1 MLCRMRVLVMDANHK
16 NALAAVR
23 SLGRAEIEVVTMG
36 PKFSQSHLS
45 KFSKHQEL
53 TASPSANASELLN
66 CVKKFGV
73 DFVVPVG
80 ASSVRLADSIREEL
94 ALVTKVSLPSRRS
107 LNVAFDKFALQERAS
122 SLGIEVPKTWVF
134 ETYWDFRESV
144 REIPLPLAMRSTT
157 HFSSVATQY
166 VKTNAEL
173 DTLIEQDLAAPMFLS
188 GSVQV
193 QELVN
198 GVGEGYFAL
207 YQEGVLRRQMM
218 HRRLRETPT
227 TGGSSWAAQS
237 QYSEDLFSQ
246 SKKLLDALE
255 WNGPAMVE
263 FKRRESNGK
272 LVLIELNPKLW
283 GSLDLTIQ
291 AGVDIPVLMTLAAFG
306 GPMATDL
313 SFKQGICF
321 WWPFDSY
328 RSLRGRRLLRKKE
341 VAHNLYVSDPFPA
354 FSAATQMAYSTLV
367 ASRIGSKVAKV
378 RHWLGTGIRGE
389 AWSRFVGEILGIPI
403 KRDSKISNSL
413 WVGAAPSKL
422 GSWYIRRV
430 LKMTRFSLLTVS
442 KKEQQSIGSK
452 FYSKHVPEFVQIPPE
467 MLNEIASEIT
477 SLVLSGSRLYLH
489 CREGVGRAPTVAIAH
504 ELIMGLSL
512 DEAKRKVLAGRRF
525 TRLTELQESS
535 LDKFV
540 EYLD

>member
-1 MLCRMRVLVMDANHK
+1 MDANHK
-16 NALAAVR
+16 NALAAAR
-23 SLGRAEIEVVTMG
+23 SLGKAGIEVVTMG
-36 PKFSQSHLS
+36 PKFSQSHLT
-45 KFSKHQEL
+45 KFSNHQVQTAGP
-53 TASPSANASELLN
+53 TASASELL
-66 CVKKFGV
+66 CCIKDFGV
-73 DFVVPVG
+73 DFVIPVG
-80 ASSVRLADSIREEL
+80 AASVRLTDSIRGQLEL
-94 ALVTKVSLPSRRS
+94 ATKVSLPPHES
-107 LNVAFDKFALQERAS
+107 LAVAFDKFALQELARG
-122 SLGIEVPKTWVF
+122 LGIEVPKTWVF
-134 ETYWDFRESV
+134 ETYWDFREEI
-144 REIPLPLAMRSTT
+144 RGIPLPLAIRSTT
-157 HFSSVATQY
+157 HFSATATQY
-166 VKTNAEL
+166 VRTDEEL
-173 DTLIEQDLAAPMFLS
+173 ESLIREDLAAPLFMS
-188 GSVQV
+188 GSVQA
-193 QELVN
+193 QELVS
-198 GVGEGYFAL
+198 GRGEGYFAL
-207 YQEGVLRRQMM
+207 YQDGILRRHMM
-218 HRRLRETPT
+218 HRRLRETPS

-328 RSLRGRRLLRKKE
+328 RALTGRRLLRKK
-341 VAHNLYVSDPFPA
+341 VVVHNLHVSDPFPA
-354 FSAATQMAYSTLV
+354 FSAAIQMAYSTLIT
-367 ASRIGSKVAKV
+367 SRIGSKVAKV

-389 AWSRFVGEILGIPI
+389 TWSRFVGEILGIPI
-403 KRDSKISNSL
+403 RRDSKISNSL

-430 LKMTRFSLLTVS
+430 LKLTRFSLLSVS
-442 KKEQQSIGSK
+442 KKEQRSIGST

-477 SLVLSGSRLYLH
+477 SLVLSGNRLYLH

-512 DEAKRKVLAGRRF
+512 DEARRKVLAGRRF
-525 TRLTELQESS
+525 TRLTGLQESS